1 MDGEKEGTTE
11 REREREGW
19 TERKREWRRRGTTR
33 RGERRVDIL
42 RRDFARA
49 KKRGTPR
56 GAAAVQNKTPA
67 MRAPS
72 GVRNRVAYMMCVEY
86 NANERGGEAS
96 CFGRV

>member
-1 MDGEKEGTTE
+1 MDGEKERVASTAATG
-11 REREREGW
+11 GA
-19 TERKREWRRRGTTR
+19 KRR
-33 RGERRVDIL
+33 L
-42 RRDFARA
+42 FRRDFGRA
-49 KKRGTPR
+49 KKRGAPR

-72 GVRNRVAYMMCVEY
+72 GVRSRVAYMMCVEY

>member
-11 REREREGW
+11 REERGRDGRRERESARDVRDGGSE
-19 TERKREWRRRGTTR
+19 ERLFGATCPREK
-33 RGERRVDIL
+33 RRV
-42 RRDFARA
+42 A
-49 KKRGTPR
+49 PR

-72 GVRNRVAYMMCVEY
+72 GVRSRVAYMMCVEY